1 MKVIL
6 KTDNY
11 NEILIPTG
19 NFRDSIALAEALLPY
34 TAKGDFWMRLE
45 EEEKAPEPTKSEGEP
60 EKKTTQIQDITKE
73 LELQEIAEVP
83 AEKLAKKIDHN
94 KLFALADAGWKK
106 PDIADE
112 LGCSEATVY
121 NYLSKR
127 REGKL

>member
-11 NEILIPTG
+11 NEIPIPTET
-19 NFRDSIALAEALLPY
+19 FRDSIALAEALLPY

-60 EKKTTQIQDITKE
+60 EQKTTQAQDITNEPEPQDDKP
-73 LELQEIAEVP
+73 I
-83 AEKLAKKIDHN
+83 KKIDHA
-94 KLFALADAGWKK
+94 KLFALADAGWKN

-121 NYLSKR
+121 SYLTKR